1 MDKFVDISEIPY
13 DTREFTMPDLGTC
26 RIRVKPFE
34 DEWKDPV
41 AYVIKD
47 NTEVCTIGILHPY
60 ISNNKLTKS
69 DVLAMMEFLNSDIG
83 FSNLYGRKVTVFD
96 GIWSMWIGKNINESQ
111 ARSMPDSVPDYTNC
125 FE

>member
-1 MDKFVDISEIPY
+1 MDEFIDISEIPY

-26 RIRVKPFE
+26 CIRVKPFE

-47 NTEVCTIGILHPY
+47 GIEVCTIGILYPY
-60 ISNNKLTKS
+60 ISNSRLTKS
-69 DVLAMMEFLNSDIG
+69 DIFTMIEFLNSDIG

-96 GIWSMWIGKNINESQ
+96 GIWSMWIGKNINEG
-111 ARSMPDSVPDYTNC
+111 AAISVPNSIPDYTKL
-125 FE
+125 F